1 MQLTMR
7 RRRFEENRQQVSSE
21 ITNKAAGY
29 RRKISA
35 GDLVEFKFGNSD
47 IYGGGVG
54 CGGRLAGTGTCE
66 NYRYDRKIL
75 LVTRLER

>member
-7 RRRFEENRQQVSSE
+7 RRHFQENHRQVLSE

-29 RRKISA
+29 RREITA

-47 IYGGGVG
+47 IYEDKVD
-54 CGGRLAGTGTCE
+54 CGDRLAGKGRCD
-66 NYRYDRKIL
+66 NY
-75 LVTRLER
+75 